1 MEPKYIQPFLT
12 ATTKVLKTMAFTV
25 PKAGEHY
32 IKTDKKTMG
41 DVFVKGASSF
51 LTTGIFI

>member
-1 MEPKYIQPFLT
+1 MEPKYIHPFLF
-12 ATTKVLKTMAFTV
+12 ATTKVLKTMVFAV

-51 LTTGIFI
+51 LTTETFI